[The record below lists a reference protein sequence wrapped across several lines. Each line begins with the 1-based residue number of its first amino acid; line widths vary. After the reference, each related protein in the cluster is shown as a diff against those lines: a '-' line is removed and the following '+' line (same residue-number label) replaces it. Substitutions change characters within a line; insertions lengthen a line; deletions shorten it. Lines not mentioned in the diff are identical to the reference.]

1 MDKTYFTQKWM
12 NAREE
17 YDMCSRSSILDYY
30 LRENDN
36 LEKIIDIGSG
46 TGSFLRWLIVKK
58 YKFEKMLMIDQDEK
72 LLNKVYKI
80 TRGLSIDKNLLL
92 KKASSNLFHL
102 DSPNQNILSEIR
114 IMKGDISKLFRYIYK
129 YNFISFSAIADI
141 LPKLF
146 LDKLFSV
153 QLDNKT
159 ILFSICYDG
168 KVSWNIKNKYDKYI
182 IKKFNEHQQSVKND
196 NYTLGPASISYIKK
210 KAKQK
215 LYKVKIMDSPW
226 KLNSDNVS
234 TRDFHQ
240 QYINTIYKALQK
252 DKNTDT
258 LILKEWTHDKSEK
271 NKNIVITE
279 KKLSFLT
286 ELGNK
291 LKADI
296 IEHKNYIGGRY
307 SVLSEVG
314 MLPAEL
320 LGLNEKKFK
329 RLNYLIKN
337 KYFINQLIYNVNFIF
352 DCVSNGKKNSVILN
366 YDESSNNLFKWYQQL
381 TAESLGKKNKGIFPI
396 ISSMPKDNHSLL
408 QLYLDGPKNNF
419 FTFFGIL
426 NEKTIKLSNKNLFD
440 KFSILKNKNLNQIIK
455 AQRQA
460 TQKVF
465 KRKKI
470 PFRSFEILRRN
481 EETVGELFTFFVL
494 ETILLG
500 RLMEVNPFDQPSV
513 ELIKTETSKLLI

>member
-1 MDKTYFTQKWM
+1 MFSKNIIFKNFQQKKNLKAKKKINNILKKELITSDLLLNSFNENYKYSYKKKFLNKFKNFDTINLIGM
-12 NAREE
+12 GG
-17 YDMCSRSSILDYY
+17 SIL
-30 LRENDN
+30 
-36 LEKIIDIGSG
+36 G
-46 TGSFLRWLIVKK
+46 TEAIYDFL
-58 YKFEKMLMIDQDEK
+58 K
-72 LLNKVYKI
+72 LK
-80 TRGLSIDKNLLL
+80 
-92 KKASSNLFHL
+92 
-102 DSPNQNILSEIR
+102 
-114 IMKGDISKLFRYIYK
+114 
-129 YNFISFSAIADI
+129 
-141 LPKLF
+141 
-146 LDKLFSV
+146 
-153 QLDNKT
+153 
-159 ILFSICYDG
+159 
-168 KVSWNIKNKYDKYI
+168 
-182 IKKFNEHQQSVKND
+182 
-196 NYTLGPASISYIKK
+196 IKK
-210 KAKQK
+210 KINF
-215 LYKVKIMDSPW
+215 YNN
-226 KLNSDNVS
+226 LNSKINFKNKNKTLNLIVSKSGNTLETISNFNV
-234 TRDFHQ
+234 
-240 QYINTIYKALQK
+240 
-252 DKNTDT
+252 
-258 LILKEWTHDKSEK
+258 ILNSGEK

-279 KKLSFLT
+279 KKSSFLT
-286 ELGNK
+286 KLGNK

-320 LGLNEKKFK
+320 LGLNERKFK

-337 KYFINQLIYNVNFIF
+337 KYFLNQLIYNVNFIF
-352 DCVSNGKKNSVILN
+352 NCVSKGKKNSVILN

-381 TAESLGKKNKGIFPI
+381 TAESLGKDNKGIFPI
-396 ISSMPKDNHSLL
+396 VSSMPKDNHSLL
-408 QLYLDGPKNNF
+408 QLYLEGPKNNF

-500 RLMEVNPFDQPSV
+500 RLMKVNPFDQPSV